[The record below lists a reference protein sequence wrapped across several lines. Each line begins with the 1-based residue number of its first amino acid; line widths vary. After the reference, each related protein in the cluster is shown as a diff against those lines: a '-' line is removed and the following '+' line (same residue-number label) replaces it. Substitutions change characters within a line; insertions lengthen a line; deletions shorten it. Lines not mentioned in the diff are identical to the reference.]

1 MKKILTRIKES
12 INKFIKKESEE
23 DRCNRIFRKFKKIVE
38 GKSEEELEQTLT
50 GDDEFPEVYCDE
62 EYTGLSRHQAQDI
75 LDKLGM
81 IDEKGNCPYTADEIF
96 IAGVEWREKQIKK
109 SKL

>member
-1 MKKILTRIKES
+1 MKKVLTRIKES
-12 INKFIKKESEE
+12 INKLIKKESEE

-38 GKSEEELEQTLT
+38 DKSEEELEQALT
-50 GDDEFPEVYCDE
+50 GDDEFPEVYCDG
-62 EYTGLSRHQAQDI
+62 EYTGLSRHQAEDI
-75 LDKLGM
+75 LDELGM

-96 IAGVEWREKQIKK
+96 NAGVWWREQQIKK